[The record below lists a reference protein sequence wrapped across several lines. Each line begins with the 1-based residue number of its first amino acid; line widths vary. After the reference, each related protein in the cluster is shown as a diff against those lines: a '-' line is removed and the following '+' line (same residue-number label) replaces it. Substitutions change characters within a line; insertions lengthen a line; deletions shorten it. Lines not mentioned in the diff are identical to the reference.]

1 MVYLSKGSFF
11 KLQWSVVGLSEEII
25 PDARYAR
32 QILARRQ
39 WWGILNGSSMEEM
52 KDYNVVVRFHCVER
66 VKQD

>member
-1 MVYLSKGSFF
+1 M
-11 KLQWSVVGLSEEII
+11 VGLSEEII

-52 KDYNVVVRFHCVER
+52 KDYDVVVRFHCVER